1 MAETV
6 GFIGLGI
13 MGKPMARH
21 LANAGHDVVIHTL
34 NRDTIAAFTSES
46 ERFVA
51 ATSPKEVA
59 SKAKTVITMLPDS
72 PQVREVALGENGL
85 IEAMGEGSLHIDMST
100 IAPAT
105 AIEVSSALAGVGA
118 HALDAPVSGGEA
130 GAINAALSIMVGGA
144 ELDVERAMPLFEKM
158 GKSILHVG
166 ASGAGQVVK
175 ACNQVMV
182 AINYAAMSE
191 ALVLGAKAGVD
202 PAKIVQV
209 LGGGLANSR
218 VLELKGQNVVQRKF
232 APGFRVDLHRKD
244 LNIAMNAG
252 KTTGVPLPVTA
263 LVQQLFE
270 ALAVAGR
277 GDLDHS
283 SLVTV
288 YEDLAHFQIGD
299 NQA

>member
-21 LANAGHDVVIHTL
+21 LANAGYDVVIHTL
-34 NRDTIAAFTSES
+34 NRETIKTFTSES
-46 ERFVA
+46 DRFIA
-51 ATSPKEVA
+51 ASSPKDVA
-59 SKAKTVITMLPDS
+59 SKAQIVITMLPDS
-72 PQVREVALGENGL
+72 PQVNEVVLGTNGL

-105 AIEVSSALAGVGA
+105 AIEVSTALAGVGA
-118 HALDAPVSGGEA
+118 RALDAPVSGGEA
-130 GAINAALSIMVGGA
+130 GAVNAALSIMVGGA
-144 ELDVERAMPLFEKM
+144 AEDVERAMPLFEKM
-158 GKSILHVG
+158 GKTIVHVG
-166 ASGAGQVVK
+166 ASGSGQVVK
-175 ACNQVMV
+175 ACNQVMI

-202 PAKIVQV
+202 PAKVLQV

-218 VLELKGQNVVQRKF
+218 VMELKGQNVITRKF

-244 LNIAMNAG
+244 LNIAMNVG

-277 GDLDHS
+277 GGLDHS
-283 SLVTV
+283 SLVTI
-288 YEDLAHFQIGD
+288 YEDLANFQIGE
-299 NQA
+299 AEA

>member
-21 LANAGHDVVIHTL
+21 LANAGYDVVIHTL
-34 NRDTIAAFTSES
+34 NQETIQSFTAESDKFIAAST
-46 ERFVA
+46 
-51 ATSPKEVA
+51 PKEVA
-59 SKAKTVITMLPDS
+59 EKAKIVITMLPDS
-72 PQVREVALGENGL
+72 PQVSEVVLGTNGL
-85 IEAMGEGSLHIDMST
+85 IETMGEGSLLIDMST

-105 AIEVSSALAGVGA
+105 AIDISTALAEVDA
-118 HALDAPVSGGEA
+118 RALDAPVSGGEA
-130 GAINAALSIMVGGA
+130 GAVNAALSIMVGGTA
-144 ELDVERAMPLFEKM
+144 EDVERAMPLFEKM
-158 GKSILHVG
+158 GKTIVHVG
-166 ASGAGQVVK
+166 ESGAGQVVK

-182 AINYAAMSE
+182 AINFAAMSE

-202 PAKIVQV
+202 PAKILQV

-218 VLELKGQNVVQRKF
+218 VMELKGQNVISRKF

-270 ALAVAGR
+270 ALSVAGR
-277 GDLDHS
+277 GQLDHS
-283 SLVTV
+283 SLITI
-288 YEDLAHFQIGD
+288 YEDLANFQIGE
-299 NQA
+299 AEA

>member
-1 MAETV
+1 MAETI

-21 LANAGHDVVIHTL
+21 LANAGYDVVIHTL
-34 NRDTIAAFTSES
+34 NRDTIKTFTAESDKFIAASN
-46 ERFVA
+46 
-51 ATSPKEVA
+51 PKEVA
-59 SKAKTVITMLPDS
+59 EKAKIVITMLPDS
-72 PQVREVALGENGL
+72 PQVSEVVLGTNGL
-85 IEAMGEGSLHIDMST
+85 IEAMGDGSLHIDMST
-100 IAPAT
+100 IAPVT
-105 AIEVSSALAGVGA
+105 AIDVSTALAAVGA
-118 HALDAPVSGGEA
+118 RALDAPVSGGEA
-130 GAINAALSIMVGGA
+130 GAVNAALSIMVGGA
-144 ELDVERAMPLFEKM
+144 TEDVERAMPLFEKM
-158 GKSILHVG
+158 GKTIVHVG

-191 ALVLGAKAGVD
+191 ALVLGAKAGVE
-202 PAKIVQV
+202 PAKILQV

-218 VLELKGQNVVQRKF
+218 VMELKGQNVVTRQF

-277 GDLDHS
+277 GGLDHS
-283 SLVTV
+283 SLVTI
-288 YEDLAHFQIGD
+288 YEDLANFQIGTE
-299 NQA
+299 A

>member
-21 LANAGHDVVIHTL
+21 LANAGYDVVIHTL
-34 NRDTIAAFTSES
+34 NRETIATFTAES
-46 ERFVA
+46 ERFIA
-51 ATSPKEVA
+51 ASTPKEVA

-72 PQVREVALGENGL
+72 PQVGEVVLGESGL

-105 AIEVSSALAGVGA
+105 AIEVSAELAGVGA

-130 GAINAALSIMVGGA
+130 GAVNAALSIMVGGA
-144 ELDVERAMPLFEKM
+144 EEDVERAMPLFEKL
-158 GKSILHVG
+158 GKTIVHVG

-182 AINYAAMSE
+182 AVNYAAMSE
-191 ALVLGAKAGVD
+191 ALVLGAKAGVN

-218 VLELKGQNVVQRKF
+218 VLELKGQNVIQRKF

-252 KTTGVPLPVTA
+252 KSTGVPLPVTA

-299 NQA
+299 AEA

>member
-21 LANAGHDVVIHTL
+21 LANAGYDVVIHTL
-34 NRDTIAAFTSES
+34 NRETISTFTAESNKFIAASTPKDVA
-46 ERFVA
+46 ER
-51 ATSPKEVA
+51 
-59 SKAKTVITMLPDS
+59 AKTVITMLPDS

-105 AIEVSSALAGVGA
+105 AIEVSTALAGVGA

-130 GAINAALSIMVGGA
+130 GAVNAALSIMVGGA
-144 ELDVERAMPLFEKM
+144 ESDVERAMPLFEKM
-158 GKSILHVG
+158 GKTIVHVG

-182 AINYAAMSE
+182 AVNYAAMSE
-191 ALVLGAKAGVD
+191 ALILGAKAGVD
-202 PAKIVQV
+202 PEKILQV

-218 VLELKGQNVVQRKF
+218 VMELKGQNAISGKF

-244 LNIAMNAG
+244 LNNTLATARTQGSPI
-252 KTTGVPLPVTA
+252 PVTA
-263 LVQQLFE
+263 LVSQFFD
-270 ALAVAGR
+270 AASSAGR
-277 GDLDHS
+277 GQLDHS
-283 SLVTV
+283 ALMTV
-288 YEDLAHFQIGD
+288 IEDLAGVQVKD
-299 NQA
+299 VK